1 MGYSRDTFYRFK
13 HLYENGGEE
22 ALQEL
27 TRKKPNIK
35 NRIPDYMENAVIKIA
50 LDNPALGQAR
60 VSNELQK
67 QGILL
72 SPGGVRSV
80 WMRHDL

>member
-35 NRIPDYMENAVIKIA
+35 NRIPDYMEDAVIKIA
-50 LDNPALGQAR
+50 LDNPALCWLYKRGWAY
-60 VSNELQK
+60 
-67 QGILL
+67 L
-72 SPGGVRSV
+72 STNCY
-80 WMRHDL
+80 